1 MDNNT
6 IKYIAFTAG
15 TVILAGLAVFGI
27 VRIVNTAANKQT
39 EDKKKEP
46 EKLAN
51 GKK

>member
-6 IKYIAFTAG
+6 IKYIACAAG
-15 TVILAGLAVFGI
+15 VVIIFGLTIFGI
-27 VRIVNTAANKQT
+27 VRITNTAMNKQV

>member
-15 TVILAGLAVFGI
+15 MITIFGLTVFGI
-27 VRIVNTAANKQT
+27 VRIVKTATNKQV
-39 EDKKKEP
+39 EDKEKEP